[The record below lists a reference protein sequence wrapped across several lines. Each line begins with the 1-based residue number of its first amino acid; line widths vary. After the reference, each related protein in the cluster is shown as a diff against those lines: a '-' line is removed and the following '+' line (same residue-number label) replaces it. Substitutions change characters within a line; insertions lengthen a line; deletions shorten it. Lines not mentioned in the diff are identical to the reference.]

1 MIKNAIAKTETI
13 ATARTG
19 RYQFKK
25 VPETIDFLLVL
36 LVLGESRTNRR
47 LLTIDS
53 VSYHSLCILRWR
65 KETLHL
71 LRLGN
76 CNYFYED

>member
-13 ATARTG
+13 ATTRTG

-53 VSYHSLCILRWR
+53 VSYDTELSPSQY
-65 KETLHL
+65 
-71 LRLGN
+71 
-76 CNYFYED
+76 YFYDKQRRDRVIYYS

>member
-13 ATARTG
+13 ATTRTG

-47 LLTIDS
+47 LLTIAL
-53 VSYHSLCILRWR
+53 LCHMIQSDHPVNTTSMISNA
-65 KETLHL
+65 EI
-71 LRLGN
+71 
-76 CNYFYED
+76 E

>member
-13 ATARTG
+13 ATTRTG

-25 VPETIDFLLVL
+25 VLETIDFLLVL

-47 LLTIDS
+47 PLTIA
-53 VSYHSLCILRWR
+53 LCHHAQRSTRGFQNRRYSMLISPVV
-65 KETLHL
+65 
-71 LRLGN
+71 
-76 CNYFYED
+76 

>member
-13 ATARTG
+13 ATTRTG

-47 LLTIDS
+47 LLTIALCHMIQ
-53 VSYHSLCILRWR
+53 SYHPHNTTSMISNA
-65 KETLHL
+65 EI
-71 LRLGN
+71 
-76 CNYFYED
+76 E